1 MLELKNQ
8 INDAVEYIREQTKI
22 VPEIAIILGTG
33 LGALAQQVESSLEI
47 PYENIPHFPVSTLE
61 AHAGNLVLGTIR
73 DKKVVVMQGRF
84 HYYEG
89 YSMKEVTFPIRVMKA
104 LGANTLIVSNAAGSM
119 DEQLDPG
126 DIMIITD
133 HINLMTDNPL
143 RGVNDDTLGPRYPD
157 MYNAYSP
164 DLVDL
169 AYRIAMKDNIRVQR
183 GVFVAVTG
191 PNLETPAEYRY
202 LRTVGA
208 NAVGMSTVPEV
219 IVAVHSSMKVLG
231 LSCITDKCT
240 PDVLG
245 PANINEI
252 IQVANETEPKLTRLV
267 SEIIGQMRIGL

>member
-1 MLELKNQ
+1 MLELKEQ
-8 INDAVEYIREQTKI
+8 INDAVKYIQEQTEI
-22 VPEIAIILGTG
+22 VPEVAVILGTG
-33 LGALAQQVESSLEI
+33 LGALAEQVEDSVKI

-73 DKKVVVMQGRF
+73 GKKVVVMQGRF

-157 MYNAYSP
+157 VYNAYSP
-164 DLVDL
+164 DLVDM
-169 AYRIAMKDNIRVQR
+169 AYKIATEDNIRVLK

-202 LRTVGA
+202 LRIIGA
-208 NAVGMSTVPEV
+208 DAVSMSTVPEV

-240 PDVLG
+240 PDALG
-245 PANINEI
+245 IANINEI
-252 IQVANETEPKLTRLV
+252 IKVANETEPKLTRLV
-267 SEIIGQMRIGL
+267 SDIIEQM